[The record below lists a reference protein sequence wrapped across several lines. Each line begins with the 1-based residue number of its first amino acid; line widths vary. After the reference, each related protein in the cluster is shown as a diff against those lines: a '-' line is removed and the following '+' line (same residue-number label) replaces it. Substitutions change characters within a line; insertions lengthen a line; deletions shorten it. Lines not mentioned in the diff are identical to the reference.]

1 MDKRSIFII
10 SAAVIVLACFFQFSR
25 MDGFLHFASP
35 KNESTLTKIEESA
48 ETDGIELPTSSRET
62 YLIVYD
68 PHSVDSTFARHRLE
82 WLLKQIKKKSVSIT
96 VGDKVKFVP
105 QNYRGV
111 LIATGQVGRIKS
123 MGKINDYVEAGGS
136 AALFMHP
143 DTELGDDDTRAR
155 AYRGLGIESA
165 GAEVNVW
172 GIRVLTDFI
181 FGGKGYD
188 SSRSDGTWYTATTL
202 TLAPDASIEMETID
216 GVPLVW
222 QHPYGAGRYM
232 AFNGSVRDDKE
243 NIGILMALI
252 AHCGDDA
259 IYPVLGVKLFFIDD
273 FPAPAPEGNYE
284 KIYDE
289 LGLST
294 VDFYRTVWWP
304 YMKDLARRYDL
315 KYTGLIIET
324 YGKQVTGPF
333 APSNGRQ
340 ARDNLIVYGREL
352 LDMGGE
358 LGLHGYNHQPLEVDG
373 FLTPELYKKHDYVG
387 WPNKGEMV
395 AAMKELYRYAKES
408 YPDYEFRS
416 YVPPSDILDE
426 NGHEAVA
433 EAVPTLKVYSSIFE
447 GLTED
452 KAYYQDF
459 VRNDDGTYEIP
470 RITSGYSPT
479 RINAWVVISLA
490 NYIGVFSH
498 FVHPDEIF
506 YEESK
511 DLSWGMMHDSMRAFL
526 DESFT
531 RYPWYRAVTD
541 SECADLLGDY
551 LDMDYDVVREE
562 HGMRLTTRG
571 NKHPLRFILRSNHVV
586 DENNVIGGSITVVA
600 DSTYLVETTGSEFMI
615 RWSG

>member
-1 MDKRSIFII
+1 M
-10 SAAVIVLACFFQFSR
+10 
-25 MDGFLHFASP
+25 
-35 KNESTLTKIEESA
+35 ES
-48 ETDGIELPTSSRET
+48 
-62 YLIVYD
+62 
-68 PHSVDSTFARHRLE
+68 
-82 WLLKQIKKKSVSIT
+82 
-96 VGDKVKFVP
+96 
-105 QNYRGV
+105 
-111 LIATGQVGRIKS
+111 
-123 MGKINDYVEAGGS
+123 
-136 AALFMHP
+136 
-143 DTELGDDDTRAR
+143 
-155 AYRGLGIESA
+155 
-165 GAEVNVW
+165 
-172 GIRVLTDFI
+172 
-181 FGGKGYD
+181 
-188 SSRSDGTWYTATTL
+188 
-202 TLAPDASIEMETID
+202 ID

-232 AFNGSVRDDKE
+232 AFNGSVRNDKS
-243 NIGILMALI
+243 NIGVLMSLI

-259 IYPVLGVKLFFIDD
+259 IYPVLGAKLFFLDD
-273 FPAPAPEGNYE
+273 FPAPVPEGNYE

-294 VDFYRTVWWP
+294 ADFYRMVWWP
-304 YMKDLARRYDL
+304 YMKELARRYDL
-315 KYTGLIIET
+315 KYTGVIIET

-333 APSNGRQ
+333 KPSNGRQ

-358 LGLHGYNHQPLEVDG
+358 LGFHGYNHQPLAVDG
-373 FLTPELYKKHDYVG
+373 YLTPELYEDHDYVG
-387 WPNKGEMV
+387 WPNKGEMG

-408 YPDYEFRS
+408 YPDYEFHS
-416 YVPPSDILDE
+416 YVPPSDILDH
-426 NGHEAVA
+426 NGHEAVK
-433 EAVPTLKVYSSIFE
+433 EAVPTLKVYSSVFA
-447 GLTED
+447 GSTEM

-459 VRNDDGTYEIP
+459 GRNGDGTYEIP
-470 RITSGYSPT
+470 RITAGHSPT
-479 RINAWVVISLA
+479 RTHEWTVISLA

-511 DLSWGMMHDSMRAFL
+511 DLTWGMMHDSMRAFL

-551 LDMDYDVVREE
+551 LDMDYDVVRGE

-571 NKHPLRFILRSNHVV
+571 NKHPLRFILRSNHVI
-586 DENNVIGGSITVVA
+586 DENNVVGGNITAIADSTYLVETTFGRACQRCKFDIA